1 MRGSAFNVDMERF
14 KKQLDFILEIDKEK
28 EIYRQTHLTEYKRQ
42 ENDAEHAWHMAI
54 MIYLLKEYANEEFD
68 VAKAMMMALI
78 HDIVEIDAGD
88 TYAYDTKNLATQEER
103 EEKAANRIF
112 GMLPDEQKKEML
124 DLFYEFE
131 EGKTP
136 EAKFAKTMDNFQP
149 ILLNDSN
156 NGKDWRVHQIKKS
169 QVVNR
174 QKSSQLGSKDI
185 WEYTSELIEKNVKK
199 RNLIDE

>member
-1 MRGSAFNVDMERF
+1 MDRERF
-14 KKQLDFILEIDKEK
+14 KKQIDFVLEIDKEK
-28 EIYRQTHLTEYKRQ
+28 NILRQTHLTDYRRQ

-174 QKSSQLGSKDI
+174 QKKSQLGSEDI
-185 WEYTSELIEKNVKK
+185 WEYTSELIERNVKK
-199 RNLIDE
+199 GNLIDE